1 MDGTRF
7 ASACRPVEPPAGLD
21 DRVLERIEGL
31 RAETAPVRMGAAMGM
46 RFRPAPA
53 RISRRALVGVGA
65 TALAGAGLLGFALPR
80 MLGEGDGDAASRMA
94 GGSRGPR
101 DFGLQVAYADDGSSG
116 TVFELEPTAEGLV
129 PVEAGLG
136 TKLRMNFSARG
147 DGIESLTYRI
157 SETPR
162 HRVEYGGGT
171 VEEIPAVRFIEA
183 VRHLSPFVFEAPDV
197 SFASQE
203 EAMAWA
209 ESQTYADM
217 MWGGAEVSDTELSID
232 YDAGIVTYSP
242 APEDSG
248 EPSEPFDEFAVS
260 AERHATG
267 ADGVSERGN
276 PYLLTVS
283 IVDRDDF
290 YGSGDEILSLLGA
303 YWRAV
308 EEYSAWC
315 VEHGEVALSSL
326 AILDPEG
333 RALQQTYFEAQSAVS
348 GAIGE
353 LRSASA
359 EDFVAWMRDCYRV
372 ALGLSADILEQTVLT
387 VEAAF
392 EDGAAAE
399 RAYRIVRADGFEDA
413 VADRFDAMFDY
424 NGYTIVLGE
433 GVFDKVE
440 QYTPLSIEG
449 APLWDFVSGEPDPD
463 AEDERLRRPLF
474 AIEDI
479 TETCLADEA

>member
-129 PVEAGLG
+129 PISVAGTYAYVRL
-136 TKLRMNFSARG
+136 NFSVRG
-147 DGIESLTYRI
+147 DGIASLVFQI
-157 SETPR
+157 AETPVFEER
-162 HRVEYGGGT
+162 FAFGGQADVAGVQFQEAKRV
-171 VEEIPAVRFIEA
+171 VA
-183 VRHLSPFVFEAPDV
+183 PFVREETP
-197 SFASQE
+197 SFASAE
-203 EAMAWA
+203 EAAAWSENLTPA
-209 ESQTYADM
+209 ELR
-217 MWGGAEVSDTELSID
+217 WGDGALLSDNELLID
-232 YDAGIVTYSP
+232 YDDGIVSYLP
-242 APEDSG
+242 APAEDGSLVM
-248 EPSEPFDEFAVS
+248 PQNEFSVT
-260 AERHATG
+260 AEQHAAG
-267 ADGVSERGN
+267 NDGVSERGN
-276 PYLLTVS
+276 PYLLELRVPS
-283 IVDRDDF
+283 EEL
-290 YGSGDEILSLLGA
+290 YGSGDEILALLGRYDEA
-303 YWRAV
+303 RVDYF
-308 EEYSAWC
+308 AWC
-315 VEHGEVALSSL
+315 DEHGEPISDHAV
-326 AILDPEG
+326 LDPEG
-333 RALQQTYFEAQSAVS
+333 RALRAAYRDAEGDVS

-353 LRSASA
+353 LRSSSA
-359 EDFVAWMRDCYRV
+359 DEFIAWMKECYLLS
-372 ALGLSADILEQTVLT
+372 LGCGADVLEQTVLT
-387 VEAAF
+387 VEATF
-392 EDGAAAE
+392 EDGIAAE
-399 RAYRIVRADGFEDA
+399 RAYRIVRVDGFEDA

-424 NGYTIVLGE
+424 NGFTVVPGE
-433 GVFDKVE
+433 GVFDKVG
-440 QYTPLSIEG
+440 QRVSLLPEG

-479 TETCLADEA
+479 TETWLADEV